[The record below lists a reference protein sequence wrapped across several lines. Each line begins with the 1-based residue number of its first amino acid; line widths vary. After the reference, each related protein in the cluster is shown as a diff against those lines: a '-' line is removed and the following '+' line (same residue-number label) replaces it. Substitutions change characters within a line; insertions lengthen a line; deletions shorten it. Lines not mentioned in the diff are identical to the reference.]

1 MLTPDKIDTTQM
13 EFTTEELQTMG
24 EILLKAE
31 EIKADKQLYDLVQK
45 SMKKKAKAITSTED
59 LRVKANMKAME
70 E

>member
-13 EFTTEELQTMG
+13 EFSEEELQTMG

-45 SMKKKAKAITSTED
+45 SMKKKAKAINSTEE
-59 LRVKANMKAME
+59 LRIKANMKAME